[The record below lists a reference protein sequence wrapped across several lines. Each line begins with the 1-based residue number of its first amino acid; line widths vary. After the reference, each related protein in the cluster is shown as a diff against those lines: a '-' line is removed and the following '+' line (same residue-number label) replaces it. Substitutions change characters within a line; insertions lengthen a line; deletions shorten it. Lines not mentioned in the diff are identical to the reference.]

1 MAGLSVSR
9 LIRVRC
15 ALATGLRIEVR
26 AGIPSRP
33 GRPRGSTCQLLRAQ
47 IARMTSEASGA
58 HAPLG
63 DQILETGQ
71 LPFRFLPPPQHPSTL
86 ARLRPAPPL
95 LFRRFRKGTTPFSR
109 KERERGS
116 FDRVRSSL
124 IKFSIDFEILRI
136 LIPSEFFTSLRFLEI
151 LEFSLLI
158 N

>member
-33 GRPRGSTCQLLRAQ
+33 GRSRGSTCQLLRAQ

-71 LPFRFLPPPQHPSTL
+71 LPFRFLPLLPP
-86 ARLRPAPPL
+86 A
-95 LFRRFRKGTTPFSR
+95 TPFDLGPSSAGPAVAIPPISKGDHPFLEKR
-109 KERERGS
+109 EREQLIFRS
-116 FDRVRSSL
+116 CSIFVDKIFDR
-124 IKFSIDFEILRI
+124 F
-136 LIPSEFFTSLRFLEI
+136 
-151 LEFSLLI
+151 
-158 N
+158 

>member
-109 KERERGS
+109 KERES
-116 FDRVRSSL
+116 FYSL
-124 IKFSIDFEILRI
+124 IINRL
-136 LIPSEFFTSLRFLEI
+136 
-151 LEFSLLI
+151 LLI
-158 N
+158 IINYLLIMKRNNGINSYLFIYITFFNSF